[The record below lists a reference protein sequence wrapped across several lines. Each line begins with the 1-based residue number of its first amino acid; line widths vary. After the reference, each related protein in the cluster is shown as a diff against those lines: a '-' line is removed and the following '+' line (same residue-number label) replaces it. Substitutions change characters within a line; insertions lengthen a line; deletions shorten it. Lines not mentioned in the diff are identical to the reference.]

1 MHTKKGRL
9 TEMILFPRFLRLLK
23 FQTRIVANM
32 IDKVFPEFKELV
44 PQASTKTLRS
54 HMTSGWFISL
64 GALLERKEP
73 PFNLFSIDRCFRRE
87 QQEDASRLM
96 TYYSASCVIM
106 DEDVTVD
113 HGKAVAEGLLS
124 QFGFEKF
131 LFRPDEKRSKYYV
144 PDTQTEV
151 FAFHPKLV
159 GSNSKYSDG
168 WIESCNFRDIFPN
181 SSCRI

>member
-1 MHTKKGRL
+1 
-9 TEMILFPRFLRLLK
+9 MIE
-23 FQTRIVANM
+23 
-32 IDKVFPEFKELV
+32 KVFPEFKELV

-64 GALLERKEP
+64 SALLERQEP
-73 PFNLFSIDRCFRRE
+73 PFHFFSVDRCFRRE

-113 HGKAVAEGLLS
+113 HGKAVSEGLLS

-131 LFRPDEKRSKYYV
+131 LFRPDEKRSKYYI

-168 WIESCNFRDIFPN
+168 WIEIATSEFIPQQRLPN
-181 SSCRI
+181 MISRIL